1 MKILAIIAYINKIHL
16 MNLMNFQIFHRIEN
30 IIWNYKWTEESRKNE
45 VCVINL
51 ENNNIINEIKITKK
65 FNEETKQK
73 IDWLLAMMIRF

>member
-1 MKILAIIAYINKIHL
+1 M
-16 MNLMNFQIFHRIEN
+16 
-30 IIWNYKWTEESRKNE
+30 WTEESRKSE

-73 IDWLLAMMIRF
+73 IDWLLVMMIRF